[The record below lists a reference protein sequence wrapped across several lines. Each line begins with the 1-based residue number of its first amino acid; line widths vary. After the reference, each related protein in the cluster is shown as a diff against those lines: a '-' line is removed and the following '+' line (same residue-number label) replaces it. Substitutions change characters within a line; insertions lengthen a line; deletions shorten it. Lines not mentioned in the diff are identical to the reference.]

1 MPDTREIRTVGDLVD
16 SLPEPK
22 APLASRSDMTY
33 QCSDSLDALFAAL
46 ARAQGEIRNAAKD
59 ALNPHFKARYADLAS
74 IADACRAP
82 LAKNGI
88 SVVQMPT
95 NGGNAIKV
103 TTLLGHAS
111 GQWMSSTI
119 SVSQT
124 KLDPQAIGSAIT
136 YLRRY
141 SLAAMTGVAPGDD
154 DDGEA
159 AMGRNGAAK
168 VEPSASVTPAQKSE
182 LIDMMKKIG
191 PEVTAPFLG
200 YYAVEYVDDLP
211 AEKFAGAKAML
222 DKKLKAKLAKTAPA
236 ETAQ

>member
-1 MPDTREIRTVGDLVD
+1 MDNRDIRTVGDLVD
-16 SLPEPK
+16 NLPEPHSSF
-22 APLASRSDMTY
+22 AARPEMTY
-33 QCSDSLDALFAAL
+33 QCSGALDAFFAAL
-46 ARAQGEIRNAAKD
+46 AKAQGEIRNAAKD
-59 ALNPHFKARYADLAS
+59 ALNPHFKSRYADLAS
-74 IADACRAP
+74 IAEACRAP

-141 SLAAMTGVAPGDD
+141 SLAAMAGVAPGDD

-159 AMGRNGAAK
+159 AMGRTSNGTPK
-168 VEPSASVTPAQKSE
+168 VSTVSTISPAQKGE
-182 LIDMMKKIG
+182 LIDLMKKIG
-191 PEVTAPFLG
+191 PEVTTGFLN
-200 YYAVEYVDDLP
+200 YYSVEYVDDLP

-222 DKKLKAKLAKTAPA
+222 DKKLKAKLAKT
-236 ETAQ
+236 EVVQ